1 MKERTESDILSC
13 ASIEVTLGKK
23 KYLVPPLA
31 VNPNREWRKK
41 YCLQLAPI
49 VDTLNVKLDTK
60 SMLQG
65 LTASLLQ
72 FPEKLVDLIFDYR
85 EYGYALECLSNE
97 GVKDRDLYGAFLKLL
112 AAGAP
117 PLPEAPDFPRADI
130 LATATEEQI
139 AGAFSAIMSVAFPF
153 TPQLATVRNLLKAT
167 GQPSQAQA

>member
-1 MKERTESDILSC
+1 MKERSESDILSC
-13 ASIEVTLGKK
+13 APIEVTLGKT
-23 KYLVPPLA
+23 KYPIPPLA

-49 VDTLNVKLDTK
+49 IDTLNVRLDPK

-72 FPEKLVDLIFDYR
+72 FPEKLADLVFDYR
-85 EYGYALECLSNE
+85 EYGYALQCLSDE
-97 GVKDRDLYGAFLKLL
+97 GVKDRDLYPAFMKLL
-112 AAGAP
+112 AADT

-153 TPQLATVRNLLKAT
+153 TPQLATVRNLLTAT
-167 GQPSQAQA
+167 RQPSQA